1 MTTALK
7 YKEEW
12 LELAN
17 QGKFA
22 LAEDLYYEKLF
33 PEIIS
38 HFENVYKSS
47 FSDNEVLISILG
59 YSPEPIILT
68 TRALKPVK
76 HYIITNELRE
86 DIISRI
92 ESFIENDFKIVTL
105 TDSSFSTIYKSLKE
119 IIYDLQT
126 TKLTLDITG
135 GKKSMVAAASIF
147 GKDYRCKILYVD
159 SKEYIKELR
168 KPMPGSEYLNVV
180 YDPELDQP
188 EIFNI

>member
-12 LELAN
+12 LELAK

-38 HFENVYKSS
+38 NFENVYRST

-59 YSPEPIILT
+59 FSPEPIILT
-68 TRALKPVK
+68 ARALKPVK

-86 DIISRI
+86 DIVSRI
-92 ESFIENDFKIVTL
+92 DSFLENDFKIVTL

-119 IIYDLQT
+119 IIYEDR
-126 TKLTLDITG
+126 
-135 GKKSMVAAASIF
+135 KS
-147 GKDYRCKILYVD
+147 
-159 SKEYIKELR
+159 
-168 KPMPGSEYLNVV
+168 VV
-180 YDPELDQP
+180 
-188 EIFNI
+188 

>member
-12 LELAN
+12 LELAK

-38 HFENVYKSS
+38 NFENVYRST

-59 YSPEPIILT
+59 FSPEPIILT
-68 TRALKPVK
+68 ARALKPVK

-86 DIISRI
+86 DIVSRI
-92 ESFIENDFKIVTL
+92 DSFLENDFKIVTL

-159 SKEYIKELR
+159 FKEYIKELR
-168 KPMPGSEYLNVV
+168 KPMPGSEYLNIV
-180 YDPELDQP
+180 YDPEIDQP
-188 EIFNI
+188 EIFNL